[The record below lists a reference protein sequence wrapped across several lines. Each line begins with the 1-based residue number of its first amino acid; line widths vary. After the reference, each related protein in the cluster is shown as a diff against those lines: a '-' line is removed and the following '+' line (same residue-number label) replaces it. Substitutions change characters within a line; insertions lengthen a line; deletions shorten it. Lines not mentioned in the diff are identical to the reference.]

1 MFVAASLSLMVFSV
15 GAAAAPYAAI
25 VLDARTGEVLHARNA
40 DTRLH
45 PAGLTKLMTLYI
57 AFHKAEAGEISLDD
71 YVYITRNAASERPVK
86 LGALAGQ
93 KIKLRYLIRAAG
105 VQGANDAAT
114 AIGEA
119 IAGSEEEFVKLSNQ
133 FAAALG
139 MENTNLHNAH
149 GLTTGGHLSTA
160 RDMTI
165 LTLALRR
172 DFPEY
177 WNLFERR
184 SADAGIKTVNHSG
197 RRLLDA
203 YEGVEAVKT
212 GYTRAAGFN
221 GMAVATRDH
230 KTVSVVVFGGKSEAT
245 RNARMTELLDM
256 GFERAQD
263 TLEAGNLKQVLQECI
278 ANSTDAKHC
287 AGELAAE
294 YCGATT
300 ATCLESEV
308 IVWKSLIPDRLHN
321 RVAEALADC
330 VLKKETFS
338 PTASQYCK
346 IFAVAEHV
354 NHIGEN

>member
-1 MFVAASLSLMVFSV
+1 MAFPV

-25 VLDARTGEVLHARNA
+25 VVDARSGETLHARNA

-45 PAGLTKLMTLYI
+45 PAGLTKLMTLYM
-57 AFHKAEAGEISLDD
+57 AFYMIEAGELDLD
-71 YVYITRNAASERPVK
+71 QKVIVSRNAAAEPPVE
-86 LGALAGQ
+86 LGLTHGLQ
-93 KIKLRYLIRAAG
+93 TRLRYLIRATG

-114 AIGEA
+114 ALGEA
-119 IAGSEEEFVKLSNQ
+119 IAGSEAAFIKLANQ
-133 FAAALG
+133 FAEELG
-139 MENTNLHNAH
+139 MKNTTFKNAH
-149 GLTTGGHLSTA
+149 GLTMSGHMSTA
-160 RDMTI
+160 RDMAR

-172 DFPEY
+172 DFPEH
-177 WNLFERR
+177 WNLLGRR
-184 SADAGIKTVNHSG
+184 TSDAGIKTVNHSG
-197 RRLLDA
+197 RRLLDT

-221 GMAVATRDH
+221 GMAVAKRDH
-230 KTVSVVVFGGKSEAT
+230 KTISVVVFGGRSTAT

-263 TLEAGNLKQVLQECI
+263 TLEAGNRKQVLQECI

-287 AGELAAE
+287 AGELAVK

-300 ATCLESEV
+300 VTCLESEV
-308 IVWKSLIPDRLHN
+308 IVWKSLIPDKFPN
-321 RVAEALADC
+321 SVAEALADC